1 METRRSFI
9 AKTCGG
15 LVAVSFP
22 AFIGR
27 AETNTAK
34 TVESSAIFNPYEDVN
49 WRRWKQIISVSH
61 LHITSQEQLDKAYAR
76 MNIRHLP
83 ISNYYPSAP
92 CYPAADALVGQHRP
106 RQDFG
111 VVCQGRFVDG
121 PIDWNRV
128 ITAEKTGWVNEL
140 PEAKRKELPLRSG
153 AKMFQTIPADLI
165 ISPNAEHHSFTNS
178 PLHANSIG
186 SLYAS
191 GTFDVDKS
199 FLTAKHG
206 YCAGTGLPWEKVF
219 GKVLDQMLFPDAG
232 GITINHPTWSKLTF
246 PQVCQM
252 LDVDARV
259 LGIEVFNNTC
269 ALGYGDPNRGW
280 AYQLWDDLLATGR
293 RCFGLFTPDH
303 AIGKGQNIL
312 LVPEFNERECLRA
325 YRRGA
330 FYGAIEGTGL
340 QFSNITLAGRTL
352 FVALNRRGVIRLASN
367 KGESLKSKSVTEVEF
382 KIPVGQDGR
391 PAVSYLRAEAYDET
405 NERLFSQPIMFGPAA
420 KL

>member
-1 METRRSFI
+1 MATRRSLFKSAI
-9 AKTCGG
+9 GG
-15 LVAVSFP
+15 LAAAALP
-22 AFIGR
+22 ALNGR
-27 AETNTAK
+27 AESKAGEANVT
-34 TVESSAIFNPYEDVN
+34 SAIFNPYQGVD
-49 WRRWKQIISVSH
+49 WKRCKQIISVSH

-92 CYPAADALVGQHRP
+92 CYPAAEALVGQHRP
-106 RQDFG
+106 RQAFG
-111 VVCQGRFVDG
+111 VVCQGQFVEG
-121 PIDWNRV
+121 PMDWNRI
-128 ITAEKTGWVNEL
+128 ITDPQTGWVNEL
-140 PEAKRKELPLRSG
+140 PEAKRKELPLQTG
-153 AKMFQTIPADLI
+153 GKVFQNTPADLI
-165 ISPNAEHHSFTNS
+165 ISPNAEHHSFTNTS
-178 PLHANSIG
+178 LHANSIG

-206 YCAGTGLPWEKVF
+206 YCAGTGLAWEKVF
-219 GKVLDQMLFPDAG
+219 TKMLDQMLFPDAG
-232 GITINHPTWSKLTF
+232 GITVNHPTWSKLTF
-246 PQVCQM
+246 AQVCEM
-252 LDVDARV
+252 LDFDPRV

-269 ALGYGDPNRGW
+269 AIGYGDPNRGW
-280 AYQLWDDLLATGR
+280 AYQLWDDVLATGR
-293 RCFGLFTPDH
+293 KCLGFFTPDH

-352 FVALNRRGVIRLASN
+352 FVALTRRGVIRLASD
-367 KGESLKSKSVTEVEF
+367 KGEVAKSKAVTEVEF
-382 KIPVGQDGR
+382 KIPESKDGH
-391 PAVSYLRAEAYDET
+391 PAATYLRVEACDES

-420 KL
+420 RP

>member
-9 AKTCGG
+9 AKTAGG
-15 LVAVSFP
+15 LAAVSLP
-22 AFIGR
+22 TFIGR
-27 AETNTAK
+27 AERSPVK
-34 TVESSAIFNPYEDVN
+34 TSEVSAIFNPYQGVD
-49 WRRWKQIISVSH
+49 WRRCKHIVSVSH
-61 LHITSQEQLDKAYAR
+61 LHVGSQEQLDKAYAR

-92 CYPAADALVGQHRP
+92 CYPAADARVGQYRP

-111 VVCQGRFVDG
+111 VVCQGRFVAG

-128 ITAEKTGWVNEL
+128 ITDEKTGWVNEL
-140 PEAKRKELPLRSG
+140 PEAKRKELPLQSG
-153 AKMFQTIPADLI
+153 GKMFQKIPSDLI
-165 ISPNAEHHSFTNS
+165 ISPNAEHHSFTNTS
-178 PLHANSIG
+178 LHANSLG

-199 FLTAKHG
+199 LLLAQHG
-206 YCAGTGLPWEKVF
+206 YCAGTGLPWETVF
-219 GKVLDQMLFPDAG
+219 ARMLDQMLFPDGG
-232 GITINHPTWSKLTF
+232 GITINHPTWSRL
-246 PQVCQM
+246 PLEQVCQM
-252 LDVDARV
+252 LDFDPRV

-269 ALGYGDPNRGW
+269 ALGFGDPTRGW
-280 AYQLWDDLLATGR
+280 AYRLWDDVLATGR
-293 RCFGLFTPDH
+293 KCFGFFTPDH
-303 AIGKGQNIL
+303 ALGKGQNIL

-367 KGESLKSKSVTEVEF
+367 KGEALRGQGGTEVEF
-382 KIPVGQDGR
+382 TIPTDKERR

-405 NERLFSQPIMFGPAA
+405 NERLFSQPILFGPAA
-420 KL
+420 RM